1 MLSAKSFYFWFLLL
15 LLLIILLLLPLT
27 IRISINNLR
36 KANSVSFELFIL
48 LSKRFQLFAYKKAL
62 FSLNKNEGTHVIS
75 FFRSLLG
82 GKQSWKEPRE
92 IRTIKRLLFIYRLI
106 SSFGCE
112 RLDLYIKLGTGDP
125 SLTGIITGFL
135 RSFFG
140 IISLLIANNLGV
152 RQRPGFF
159 VYPSFFQKELRFFFR
174 AEFGLNGLRIMH
186 YLMQLFWEIAVAM
199 NLKKLWRCLKYG
211 RTSYSGFNDYGDGKL
226 KRDG

>member
-1 MLSAKSFYFWFLLL
+1 MLSAKSFCFWFLLL

-48 LSKRFQLFAYKKAL
+48 LLKRFQLFAYKKTL
-62 FSLNKNEGTHVIS
+62 FTLNKNEGTHVIS
-75 FFRSLLG
+75 LLRSILE

-92 IRTIKRLLFIYRLI
+92 IRIKKHLLLIYRLI
-106 SSFGCE
+106 SAFGWE

-125 SLTGIITGFL
+125 SWTGIITGFL

-140 IISLLIANNLGV
+140 ILSLLISNNLGV

-159 VYPSFFQKELRFFFR
+159 VYPSFFQKELSFFFR
-174 AEFGLNGLRIMH
+174 AEFGLYGLRIIY
-186 YLMQLFWEIAVAM
+186 YLIWLFLEIAIAG
-199 NLKKLWRCLKYG
+199 NLKKLWRCFKYG